1 QIPLEE
7 KLSFLIIGA
16 QHAREWIAT
25 ATSLYLAHALV
36 SDPSEPHSLSHLLDY
51 YDFHIVPVPN
61 PDGYD
66 YTWEVDRLWQVQTTY
81 LDSTYPTDDFPCRY
95 KTRQQLSPKGECLGI
110 DMNRNWVR

>member
-81 LDSTYPTDDFPCRY
+81 
-95 KTRQQLSPKGECLGI
+95 KTRQQLSPRGECLGI